1 MNFETIKY
9 EVENK
14 ILTLTLNRPDKLNA
28 FTGQMMDELI
38 SAFDK
43 AGKDDDVRV
52 ITLQVRAGASVLEQ
66 IYLLDL
72 ILLIEM

>member
-52 ITLQVRAGASVLEQ
+52 IIVTEIGRAHV
-66 IYLLDL
+66 
-72 ILLIEM
+72 

>member
-28 FTGQMMDELI
+28 FTGQMMDDLI

-43 AGKDDDVRV
+43 AGKDDDVR
-52 ITLQVRAGASVLEQ
+52 LS
-66 IYLLDL
+66 L
-72 ILLIEM
+72 IHI

>member
-38 SAFDK
+38 SA
-43 AGKDDDVRV
+43 
-52 ITLQVRAGASVLEQ
+52 
-66 IYLLDL
+66 L
-72 ILLIEM
+72 IKQERMMMLG

>member
-38 SAFDK
+38 LAKISSS
-43 AGKDDDVRV
+43 
-52 ITLQVRAGASVLEQ
+52 IICLS
-66 IYLLDL
+66 L
-72 ILLIEM
+72 IHI